1 MDESIYGLNSTSNF
15 IELAV
20 ERIKGPEVLFQPK
33 IGGVDQ
39 AGLPETIHQILKS
52 YSIDI
57 QRTLLQN
64 IFLTVGEKHK
74 EYFIFNNLI

>member
-1 MDESIYGLNSTSNF
+1 MDESIHGLNSASNF

-39 AGLPETIHQILKS
+39 AGLSETIYQILKS
-52 YSIDI
+52 YNEDI
-57 QRTLLQN
+57 QRILLQN
-64 IFLTVGEKHK
+64 IFLTVRKK
-74 EYFIFNNLI
+74 LMSVVNLILF